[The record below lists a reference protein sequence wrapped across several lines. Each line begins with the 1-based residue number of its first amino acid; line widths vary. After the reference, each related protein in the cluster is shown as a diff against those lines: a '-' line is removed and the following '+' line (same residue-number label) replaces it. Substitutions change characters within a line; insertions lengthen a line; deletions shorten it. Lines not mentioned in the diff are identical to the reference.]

1 MNAPLWT
8 STTAS
13 AATGAERLG
22 DWRAGGVQ
30 IDSRAVSPND
40 LFVAIVGDRLDGHDY
55 AKSALDKGAAA
66 VMAHRQIDG
75 VAARDPRLLL
85 VPDTLAGLEALARAA
100 RARTNAKIA
109 AVTGSVGKT
118 GVKEMLGKALG
129 AAGDCHISQG
139 NLNNHWGAPLS
150 MARMPADSDFA
161 VIELGMNHAGEIRKL
176 VDLVRPEVAIVT
188 RIAAAHTAFFAD
200 IEAVADAKAEIFE
213 GLQGDATAILNA
225 DDPMTPRL
233 ASAAEAAGAREILF
247 FGAAEDADVRLLDL
261 EMDEAGSTVRA
272 DVMGQEITWRI
283 GAAGRHWAMNSLAV
297 IAGALALGG
306 DRDAATAALA
316 DMRAPLGRGERRSV
330 AWAGGGFDIVDESYN
345 ASPAAVDAAFQTLAI
360 TQPRNG
366 GRRVVILGDMLE
378 LGDRAGADHAN
389 LAQSFTAAG
398 LDIGHAVGPHAKRFL
413 EALPQAARG
422 QWAETSDDLG
432 KMVGDLIQDGDVVLV
447 KGSLGMGMASIVR
460 ALEALAT
467 DREGVAHA
475 V

>member
-13 AATGAERLG
+13 AATGAKRLG
-22 DWRAGGVQ
+22 DWRVDGIQ
-30 IDSRAVSPND
+30 IDSRAVNSND

-55 AKSALDKGAAA
+55 AKSALEKGAVA
-66 VMAHRQIDG
+66 VMAHREIDG
-75 VAARDPRLLL
+75 IPAQDPRLLL
-85 VPDTLAGLEALARAA
+85 VPDTLLGLEALARAA
-100 RARTNAKIA
+100 RVRTQAKIA

-129 AAGDCHISQG
+129 AAGSCHISQG

-161 VIELGMNHAGEIRKL
+161 IIELGMNHAGEIRKL

-188 RIAAAHTAFFAD
+188 RIAAAHTAFFAN

-213 GLQGDATAILNA
+213 GLCGDAIAILNA

-233 ASAAEAAGAREILF
+233 ASAAEAAGTSEILF
-247 FGAAEDADVRLLDL
+247 FGAAEDADVRLLHLD
-261 EMDEAGSTVRA
+261 MDEAGSTVRA
-272 DVMGQEITWRI
+272 DVMGQETTWRI

-306 DRDAATAALA
+306 DRGAATAALG
-316 DMRAPLGRGERRSV
+316 DMRAPLGRGERRSI
-330 AWAGGGFDIVDESYN
+330 ARAGGGFDIVDESYN
-345 ASPAAVDAAFQTLAI
+345 ASPAAVDAALQTLAI
-360 TQPRNG
+360 TKPGPG
-366 GRRVVILGDMLE
+366 GRRIVILGDMLE
-378 LGDRAGADHAN
+378 LGDRADADHAD

-398 LDIGHAVGPHAKRFL
+398 LDIGHAVGPHAKRFMD
-413 EALPQAARG
+413 ALPATARG
-422 QWAETSDDLG
+422 QWAATSEDLA
-432 KMVGDLIQDGDVVLV
+432 KTVGDLIQDGDVVLV
-447 KGSLGMGMASIVR
+447 KGSLGMGMARIVR

-467 DREGVAHA
+467 DREDAAHA